1 MLLDNITSEKHCSF
15 EPRTLDTLE
24 RGSRCVVTSVS
35 SSNVPLRNKL
45 LSMGIVA
52 GTTVELAAVAPLGDP
67 VTIKAL
73 GYSLSLR
80 IAEAKEVQVMPVTT
94 TSNQHSASNQ
104 RSAA

>member
-1 MLLDNITSEKHCSF
+1 MSLDNVTLQKHCSF
-15 EPRTLDTLE
+15 GPRTLDTIE

-35 SSNVPLRNKL
+35 SSNATLRNKL
-45 LSMGIVA
+45 LAMGIVA

-80 IAEAKEVQVMPVTT
+80 IAEAKEVLVMPV
-94 TSNQHSASNQ
+94 SNVSLQQ
-104 RSAA
+104 AAA

>member
-1 MLLDNITSEKHCSF
+1 MSLDSLTSEKHCSF

-24 RGSRCVVTSVS
+24 RGGRGIVTSVS
-35 SSNVPLRNKL
+35 SSNVAVRNKL

-52 GTTVELAAVAPLGDP
+52 GTMIELAAVAPLGDP

-80 IAEAKEVQVMPVTT
+80 VSEAKEVQVMPVAT
-94 TSNQHSASNQ
+94 
-104 RSAA
+104 SAASTSVAA